1 MARLTHSLERATV
14 LDGPAKAYAKWV
26 RSTIPRGPL
35 KDAISGTWLGHALHP
50 VLTDVPIGAWTS
62 ATVLDLIGGRDARS
76 GADRLVAIGV
86 VAAVPTAVT
95 GVSEW
100 ADSELNNA
108 PVRRIGAIHAL
119 ANVAALGLYGAS
131 LAARLRGDR
140 ARGVALGL
148 AGAGTLVFSGRLGG
162 HLSFARGIGV
172 DQAAFEPPIEDWTD
186 LAAGAD
192 VREDRP
198 VGAQAG
204 TRAVVLVRRGGRVHA
219 LDSRCVHRGGP
230 LPEGELVDG
239 CIECPW
245 HGSRF
250 RLDDGSVERGPAA
263 YPQPVFEVRE
273 RDGRVEV
280 RFPAEP

>member
-1 MARLTHSLERATV
+1 MHEPPARPLMARLTHSLERATV
-14 LDGPAKAYAKWV
+14 LDGPAKAVAKRV

-76 GADRLVAIGV
+76 GAD
-86 VAAVPTAVT
+86 
-95 GVSEW
+95 
-100 ADSELNNA
+100 
-108 PVRRIGAIHAL
+108 
-119 ANVAALGLYGAS
+119 
-131 LAARLRGDR
+131 
-140 ARGVALGL
+140 
-148 AGAGTLVFSGRLGG
+148 RLGG

-204 TRAVVLVRRGGRVHA
+204 TRAVVLVRRGGRVPA
-219 LDSRCVHRGGP
+219 LHRRSVHPGGP
-230 LPEGELVDG
+230 P
-239 CIECPW
+239 
-245 HGSRF
+245 
-250 RLDDGSVERGPAA
+250 PA
-263 YPQPVFEVRE
+263 
-273 RDGRVEV
+273 G
-280 RFPAEP
+280 